1 MEIRVFENA
10 TQVGAAGAALFAA
23 QLLKK
28 PDSVLGLATGF
39 QPDPD
44 VSAFDRAVQ
53 GGCG

>member
-28 PDSVLGLATGF
+28 PDSVLGSGDGVPAR
-39 QPDPD
+39 
-44 VSAFDRAVQ
+44 SRRISI
-53 GGCG
+53 